1 MHRVSCG
8 DCADVLE
15 SLPSHIFDAV
25 LTDPPYGLNP
35 DLDVPAMLRAWLADE
50 DYSAPGRGYQGH
62 AWDASV
68 PGPRKWAAVRR
79 VCKPGAH
86 LLASSAPKTLD
97 LLSLALRLAGWEV
110 RDLVGW
116 CYSTGQ
122 VLSKGLPDGSGT
134 GLKGSWEPFLLCR
147 NPFEGTATQC
157 NLDYG
162 TGGLRVYNGEG
173 SPADTTYHPAN
184 LIVDDQQPLRD
195 GTRLFHIMK
204 ASARERDLGLDDF
217 PVHTGEELTGRKAGS
232 AGIQN
237 ARAGAGRSAKER
249 RNPHATVKPVAL
261 GDKLTRLLS
270 GPNALVLDP
279 FCGSGSFGI
288 SAVNAQ
294 QSWFGID
301 ISQESCKV
309 ADARVRNACLYLPS

>member
-1 MHRVSCG
+1 MFRVSPG
-8 DCADVLE
+8 DCEDVLDA
-15 SLPSHIFDAV
+15 LPDAVFDAV

-35 DLDVPAMLRAWLADE
+35 NLDVLAMLRAWLADE
-50 DYSAPGRGYQGH
+50 DYNAAGRGYQGH
-62 AWDASV
+62 SWDASV

-110 RDLVGW
+110 RDMVGW

-157 NLDYG
+157 NLEYG
-162 TGGLRVYNGEG
+162 TGGLRVYNGDSG
-173 SPADTTYHPAN
+173 LPKADGGYYHPAN

-204 ASARERDLGLDDF
+204 ADAKERDLGLDDF
-217 PVHTGEELTGRKAGS
+217 PVHTGEELTGRKADS
-232 AGIQN
+232 AGIKN

-261 GDKLTRLLS
+261 GDKLTRLLAS
-270 GPNALVLDP
+270 PGALMLDP
-279 FCGSGSFGI
+279 FCGSGSFGVSAMNAGQDWFGVDI
-288 SAVNAQ
+288 SA
-294 QSWFGID
+294 
-301 ISQESCKV
+301 ESCKV
-309 ADARVRNACLYLPS
+309 AEARVRHACL